1 MATALA
7 HLAQLDE
14 ALALYTAVRAIP
26 TDYSAGRRCLP
37 EGAATSHDVGATWL
51 LWRACDMLQR
61 SSTEAAQVCDAFTA
75 EFKIDLATPGAQPH
89 GTVGRTP
96 PVAQLC
102 SARQLAAARTE
113 PWRMSITVRGD
124 AMIATHST
132 ANALERPLSADETES
147 CARGRR
153 AGCCRVSGTA

>member
-1 MATALA
+1 VATALA
-7 HLAQLDE
+7 HLAQLDA
-14 ALALYTAVRAIP
+14 ALALYTAVRA
-26 TDYSAGRRCLP
+26 RRTIAR
-37 EGAATSHDVGATWL
+37 AADAFLKAPRRRTTLAPTWL
-51 LWRACDMLQR
+51 LRRACDVLRR

-113 PWRMSITVRGD
+113 PWRMSVTVRGD
-124 AMIATHST
+124 AMIAHSL
-132 ANALERPLSADETES
+132 NGQ
-147 CARGRR
+147 C
-153 AGCCRVSGTA
+153 V